1 LADDPHLD
9 GNMSDAGYIYAL
21 INPSLEGLVKVGMT
35 TRDPPDRVRE
45 LSAATGVPTPFVLA
59 YDIYVADCSAA
70 EAYLHTLL
78 ERRGYRVSDNREFFS
93 APLKDVIKAMLQVEE
108 ANRGT
113 PPPRRAAPPPRP
125 RPTTTSGTEWSGLL
139 EEAQAYYHGEGET
152 LEDKREA
159 LKLFKQAAQL
169 EAPDAYYALGVM
181 HRDGEGCEPDVDQA
195 LEFFKAGVKLG
206 SHECWAEMAMV
217 YTGLDHLD
225 NAAKC
230 WTKYFRSD
238 SFQEGRNGHEAAYGH
253 AYLVDAIQRD
263 LPVDHES
270 VLAPYADDIVALA
283 TEAVRDADPDARP
296 DLERQRRAM
305 KKHLG
310 AMRWFDW
317 LSGR

>member
-1 LADDPHLD
+1 
-9 GNMSDAGYIYAL
+9 MSDAGYIYAL

-35 TRDPPDRVRE
+35 TRDPTDRVRE

-78 ERRGYRVSDNREFFS
+78 ERRGYRVSDNREFFN

-108 ANRGT
+108 ASRST
-113 PPPRRAAPPPRP
+113 PPSSSVRRPKQH
-125 RPTTTSGTEWSGLL
+125 TTTATEWSGLL

-181 HRDGEGCEPDVDQA
+181 HRDGEGCEADVEQA
-195 LEFFKAGVKLG
+195 LELFKAGVKLG
-206 SHECWAEMAMV
+206 SHECWAEMAIV
-217 YTGLDHLD
+217 YAGLDHLD
-225 NAAKC
+225 NSQKC

-253 AYLVDAIQRD
+253 AYLEDALQRG
-263 LPVDHES
+263 LPVDHQS
-270 VLAPYADDIVALA
+270 VLAPYADDIVAMA
-283 TEAVRDADPDARP
+283 TEAVRDADPEGRP

-310 AMRWFDW
+310 AMRWYDW

>member
-1 LADDPHLD
+1 
-9 GNMSDAGYIYAL
+9 MTDAGYIYAL
-21 INPSLEGLVKVGMT
+21 INPSLDGLVKVGMT
-35 TRDPPDRVRE
+35 TRDPTDRVRE

-108 ANRGT
+108 ANNAT
-113 PPPRRAAPPPRP
+113 PPPSRGAAPPRP
-125 RPTTTSGTEWSGLL
+125 RRPQAGTTSRTQWSGLL

-159 LKLFKQAAQL
+159 LKLFRQAAQL

-181 HRDGEGCEPDVDQA
+181 HRDGEGCEADVEEA
-195 LEFFKAGVKLG
+195 LEFFKTGVKLG
-206 SHECWAEMAMV
+206 SQECWAEMAMV
-217 YTGLDHLD
+217 YTGLEHLD
-225 NAAKC
+225 NAQKC

-253 AYLVDAIQRD
+253 AYLGDALRRG
-263 LPVDHES
+263 LPVDHQS

-283 TEAVRDADPDARP
+283 TEAVREGDPDDRP
-296 DLERQRRAM
+296 ALERQRRAM

-310 AMRWFDW
+310 AMRWYDW